1 MDEQKEDETK
11 DTIKPEWIVFSQ
23 EYVIDWNATRS
34 YKVAY
39 PNQKN
44 DNTAAAN
51 ASRLLRNDKVQ
62 AYIKE
67 IQEDLQKLA
76 GISRLSV
83 ISKLQEI
90 VDSKKKEE
98 VAIRDKIKALEVIN
112 KMLGFNEPE
121 KTDLTSGGDPI
132 KGIGIIEWVK

>member
-1 MDEQKEDETK
+1 MDEPKKITDQQKQFCHTY
-11 DTIKPEWIVFSQ
+11 IV
-23 EYVIDWNATRS
+23 EWNA
-34 YKVAY
+34 AH
-39 PNQKN
+39 
-44 DNTAAAN
+44 AAREAGYSEN
-51 ASRLLRNDKVQ
+51 SAKEQGYRLLTYDHIQ

-83 ISKLQEI
+83 IAKLQEI

-132 KGIGIIEWVK
+132 KGIGIIEWVE